1 VKAGKQEWSEA
12 GKEEWNESWEAG
24 ME

>member
-1 VKAGKQEWSEA
+1 VKAGKQKLSEA
-12 GKEEWNESWEAG
+12 GKEEWNERREEG